1 MGRVR
6 SHVDELRGLAIQT
19 GNSRQERG
27 VLGSIPGQG
36 AGLDN
41 LIEAAH
47 RLDAVDLIRGSN
59 RVRPRS
65 QAGVSCGNAGA
76 VESVESQRQAPHSFH
91 EPPGNL
97 AKSRRDSHISTAPA
111 TRADGKVENQK
122 HVSQFPTAPSRYL
135 EKPKNHGRRSCAPRR
150 CPHDIYRFGTFL

>member
-1 MGRVR
+1 MR
-6 SHVDELRGLAIQT
+6 
-19 GNSRQERG
+19 
-27 VLGSIPGQG
+27 
-36 AGLDN
+36 AG
-41 LIEAAH
+41 
-47 RLDAVDLIRGSN
+47 N
-59 RVRPRS
+59 RVRPRN

-97 AKSRRDSHISTAPA
+97 AKSRRDFHISTAPA

-135 EKPKNHGRRSCAPRR
+135 ENQKTTAVAAALRAAAPMTSTGSVHFLVRQHVGFKQLADVDQFLMEFLHRLRRLRLELHPDKTRR
-150 CPHDIYRFGTFL
+150 IEPT